1 MCYYSYGK
9 DGETMHT
16 ASNDIRCFKIV
27 KKRQTEGQ
35 PPEYV
40 SFYRGK
46 TYKPGET
53 YEAEFGVVD
62 GPTFKPGRRDDDDPR
77 WPVHFWHINEGLHVY
92 SDQCA
97 FSLQP
102 RQTENVTDI
111 TVTRKG
117 GGQYSM
123 ILVDEMILTEATYGV
138 EAVVLW
144 CRILKGAHFY
154 ENQGGEIVT
163 DTLYIV
169 GEKEPESET
178 DK

>member
-1 MCYYSYGK
+1 MCYFSYGK
-9 DGETMHT
+9 DGEVMHT
-16 ASNDIRCFKIV
+16 ADNDIRCFKIV
-27 KKRQTEGQ
+27 KKLQTEAQ
-35 PPEYV
+35 TTEYV

-53 YEAEFGVVD
+53 YASEIGVVE

-77 WPVHFWHINEGLHVY
+77 WPVRFWHINEGLHVY
-92 SDQCA
+92 SDLCA

-102 RQTENVTDI
+102 RQTENATDI
-111 TVTRKG
+111 MVASKG
-117 GGQYSM
+117 SPCNM
-123 ILVDEMILTEATYGV
+123 VLVDEMLLIEATYGV

-144 CRILKGAHFY
+144 CRIPKCAHFY
-154 ENQGGEIVT
+154 ENQYGEIVA

>member
-1 MCYYSYGK
+1 MCYFSYGE

-16 ASNDIRCFKIV
+16 ASDDIRCYKIV
-27 KKRQTEGQ
+27 YKYQEEGQ

-53 YEAEFGVVD
+53 YEAEFGVVE
-62 GPTFKPGRRDDDDPR
+62 GPTFKPGRRGDDDPR
-77 WPVHFWHINEGLHVY
+77 WPVQFWHINEGLHVY

-97 FSLQP
+97 FSLLP

-111 TVTRKG
+111 LVASKG
-117 GGQYSM
+117 SPCNM
-123 ILVDEMILTEATYGV
+123 ILVDEMLLIEAAYRTEA
-138 EAVVLW
+138 AVLW
-144 CRILKGAHFY
+144 CRIPKGAHFY

-169 GEKEPESET
+169 GEEEPENVTS
-178 DK
+178 K

>member
-1 MCYYSYGK
+1 MCYFSYGK

-16 ASNDIRCFKIV
+16 ASDDIRCYKIV

-35 PPEYV
+35 PPEYA
-40 SFYRGK
+40 SFYRGM

-53 YEAEFGVVD
+53 YEAEFGVVE
-62 GPTFKPGRRDDDDPR
+62 GPTFKPGRRDDDPR

-97 FSLQP
+97 FSFQP
-102 RQTENVTDI
+102 RQTESVTDI
-111 TVTRKG
+111 KVACKG
-117 GGQYSM
+117 EPQNMVSIDGM
-123 ILVDEMILTEATYGV
+123 ILIDEAYGV
-138 EAVVLW
+138 EVAVLW
-144 CRILKGAHFY
+144 CRIPKGAHFY

-169 GEKEPESET
+169 GEKEPENVT
-178 DK
+178 CK

>member
-1 MCYYSYGK
+1 MCYFSYGK

-16 ASNDIRCFKIV
+16 ARNDIRCYKIV
-27 KKRQTEGQ
+27 KKLQTEGQ
-35 PPEYV
+35 PSEYV

-53 YEAEFGVVD
+53 YEAEFGVVE
-62 GPTFKPGRRDDDDPR
+62 GPTYEPGGRNDDPR
-77 WPVHFWHINEGLHVY
+77 WPSHFWHINEGLHAF

-97 FSLQP
+97 FFV
-102 RQTENVTDI
+102 RKRETENVTDI
-111 TVTRKG
+111 TVANKC
-117 GGQYSM
+117 
-123 ILVDEMILTEATYGV
+123 IPHIPIIDIDETLLIETSYGV
-138 EAVVLW
+138 EVAVLW
-144 CRILKGAHFY
+144 CRIPKGAHFY

-178 DK
+178 GK